1 MLFPSV
7 CRLAIR
13 RREAK
18 NNFISCQLSLSL
30 ISLYAILF
38 SCQEK
43 IFYIASICSPL
54 WRAPC
59 RLPCFSVA
67 RPCLPVRAKHTPPCQ
82 YLSSNRARIWFFSF
96 PFLKRKYLNK
106 NSFFWSCIS
115 TNSIFLL
122 CLIML
127 LLCVV

>member
-82 YLSSNRARIWFFSF
+82 YLSSNCAHLFVFMFSLSLQENILIKIPFFGLGF
-96 PFLKRKYLNK
+96 PQ
-106 NSFFWSCIS
+106 NSLFPLFI
-115 TNSIFLL
+115 I
-122 CLIML
+122 I
-127 LLCVV
+127 